1 MWSTTGIKVI
11 VMNEKVR
18 GFEPV
23 VDECRK
29 VFTKE
34 DDVVLMPLRGTKHSA
49 GYDIFAA
56 RDLEIL
62 PDEGAFFWCDVKVY
76 MLEDE
81 VFEIY
86 PRSSF
91 GTKRNLRIKNTVGII
106 DSDYYSNT
114 DNDGNIGIYLW
125 NFGDRTQYITK
136 GEAVAQGIFKK
147 FLVSDNCNT
156 DAERVGGTGS
166 TDKNKN

>member
-1 MWSTTGIKVI
+1 MFEDKKI
-11 VMNEKVR
+11 R

-23 VDECRK
+23 IEKHRK
-29 VFTKE
+29 VFIEE
-34 DDVVLMPLRGTKHSA
+34 DDVVIMPLRGTKTSA
-49 GYDIFAA
+49 GYDIFAS

-62 PDEGAFFWCDVKVY
+62 PEEGVFFWSDVKVY

-114 DNDGNIGIYLW
+114 DNDGNIGVYLW
-125 NFGDRTQYITK
+125 NFGDRTQYIEK

-156 DAERVGGTGS
+156 DTIRVGGTGS
-166 TDKNKN
+166 TDKK